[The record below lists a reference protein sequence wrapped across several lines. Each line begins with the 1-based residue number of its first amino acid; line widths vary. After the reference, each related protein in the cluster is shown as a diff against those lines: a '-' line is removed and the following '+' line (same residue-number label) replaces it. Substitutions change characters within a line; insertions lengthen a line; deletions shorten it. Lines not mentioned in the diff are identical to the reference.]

1 MNKVLFVSPTVYSN
15 PVTKDI
21 QKKFQSLSK
30 VCNPTV
36 YAFSEEKFSS
46 SIEGVEAIFNKKNK
60 NRFLNYLKIIF
71 LFFFKIPKIVKDQ
84 NIDIVCLQDPIT
96 GFFAVLSLK
105 IRKFPVKII
114 VETHGDFIDT
124 IGLEKNLLLPK
135 FYISIFTYFAKYSIN
150 NADSIRSISEF
161 TEKQVKE
168 FGYSGLFV
176 RFPAWIN
183 IDTYLNADENRSY
196 KDTFKIIFVGSVT
209 DRKNPDLIVKALE
222 PIDENLSLEIIGS
235 TPNSK
240 YLEKLQNS
248 INNSKHSERIK
259 MTPFIDSQELIS
271 KYSTANLF
279 ILPSKSE
286 GLGRV
291 IIEAQS
297 TACPVLISS
306 DTGMTDL
313 VIENETGFIFEN
325 NNEIDLTEK
334 LQFII
339 ENYEHATQTGVNARL
354 FVKENF
360 STENF
365 EFGYKKLFDTVWA

>member
-15 PVTKDI
+15 PLTKDI
-21 QKKFQSLSK
+21 QKKFQSLSN
-30 VCNPTV
+30 VCNPIV

-46 SIEGVEAIFNKKNK
+46 NVEGVEAIFNKKNK

-222 PIDENLSLEIIGS
+222 PINKNLSLEIIGS

-240 YLEKLQNS
+240 YLKKLQNS

-334 LQFII
+334 LKFII

>member
-15 PVTKDI
+15 PLTKDI
-21 QKKFQSLSK
+21 QKKFQSLSN
-30 VCNPTV
+30 VCNPIV

-46 SIEGVEAIFNKKNK
+46 SVEGVEAIFNKKNK

-114 VETHGDFIDT
+114 VETHGDFIET

-150 NADSIRSISEF
+150 NADLIRSISEF
-161 TEKQVKE
+161 TEKQVLK
-168 FGYSGLFV
+168 FGYQGLFV

-183 IDTYLNADENRSY
+183 IDNYLNADEKKSY

-222 PIDENLSLEIIGS
+222 PIDKNLSLEIIGS

-334 LQFII
+334 LKFII

>member
-1 MNKVLFVSPTVYSN
+1 MNNVLFVSPTVYSN
-15 PVTKDI
+15 PISKDI

-30 VCNPTV
+30 VCNPIV
-36 YAFSEEKFSS
+36 FAFSEKKSS
-46 SIEGVEAIFNKKNK
+46 SFVEGVGTIFNKKNK

-71 LFFFKIPKIVKDQ
+71 LFLFRIPKIVKDQ
-84 NIDIVCLQDPIT
+84 NIEIVCLQDPIT

-135 FYISIFTYFAKYSIN
+135 FYISIFTLFAKYSIN

-222 PIDENLSLEIIGS
+222 PIDKNLSLEIIGS

-248 INNSKHSERIK
+248 IINSKHSERIK

-334 LQFII
+334 LKFII

>member
-15 PVTKDI
+15 PLTKDI
-21 QKKFQSLSK
+21 QKKFQSLSN
-30 VCNPTV
+30 VCNPIV

-46 SIEGVEAIFNKKNK
+46 NVEGVEAIFNKKNK

-222 PIDENLSLEIIGS
+222 PIDKNLSLEIIGS

-334 LQFII
+334 LKFII

>member
-15 PVTKDI
+15 PLTKDI
-21 QKKFQSLSK
+21 QKKFQSLSN
-30 VCNPTV
+30 VCNPIV

-46 SIEGVEAIFNKKNK
+46 NVEGVEAIFNKKNK

-114 VETHGDFIDT
+114 VETHGDFIET

-222 PIDENLSLEIIGS
+222 PINKNLSLEIIGS

-334 LQFII
+334 LKFII
-339 ENYEHATQTGVNARL
+339 ENYEHATQTGANARL